1 MAKPKKPLPVEKRHD
16 LAVRKLGYTTDEY
29 YTKRGRKSLFRV
41 AMIEEVKKL
50 AGLGLIIDEIAVFWR
65 LGSRTVKRYAQNK
78 PEFRHALK
86 EGRLIADK
94 NVEDS
99 LYKRAVGFASTER
112 HYEIEYETDD
122 AGVVKAMRKLKKEIV
137 KQIAGDTTAIIFH
150 LKNRRPDKW
159 RDDRGLSLFGPE
171 GEPVTV
177 QYIPASEYFKDKKAE
192 QKPEDGDGKGGDGQD
207 SPDPTLD
214 VPVGTPGSQGE
225 GV

>member
-1 MAKPKKPLPVEKRHD
+1 MGRIKKPLPVEKRHQN
-16 LAVRKLGYTTDEY
+16 AVRKLGYTPDEFY
-29 YTKRGRKSLFRV
+29 AKRGRKSVFK
-41 AMIEEVKKL
+41 AHMIEEIRKL
-50 AGLGLIIDEIAVFWR
+50 AGLGLIVEEIAVFWGIGYST
-65 LGSRTVKRYAQNK
+65 LKRYMKNK
-78 PEFRHALK
+78 PLFRAALK

-122 AGVVKAMRKLKKEIV
+122 AGAVKAMRKLKKEIV
-137 KQIAGDTTAIIFH
+137 KQVAGDTTAIIFH

-177 QYIPASEYFKDKKAE
+177 QYVPASEYFKGK
-192 QKPEDGDGKGGDGQD
+192 KPEDGDGKGDGKD
-207 SPDPTLD
+207 IPDTTPEA
-214 VPVGTPGSQGE
+214 PVVEPGTPGE